1 MQLGIMKQQLPDS
14 LQDAQQVFVYGAK
27 TGKAT
32 LGWDLK
38 EALKPLGEKAYA
50 FDNLDQMVRQIVSYV
65 RPNDHIL
72 IMSNGGFGG
81 VHQKILQEL
90 ART

>member
-1 MQLGIMKQQLPDS
+1 
-14 LQDAQQVFVYGAK
+14 
-27 TGKAT
+27 
-32 LGWDLK
+32 
-38 EALKPLGEKAYA
+38 LGEKAYA

-90 ART
+90 AKT